1 MVVIWCVGIV
11 EETVRSECN
20 LMYLEVRTKDI
31 WEWSL
36 IFFSILLLKTKF
48 VGLTIFSLE
57 LQYFL
62 IPIAG
67 EINIYSGQ
75 VSLAWRLKCFTR
87 VETAWF
93 QMRKMTFKYRLAL
106 QLSLASFVNNSHII
120 SIRFYMVTH

>member
-1 MVVIWCVGIV
+1 
-11 EETVRSECN
+11 
-20 LMYLEVRTKDI
+20 MYLEVRTKDI

-87 VETAWF
+87 VETAW
-93 QMRKMTFKYRLAL
+93 
-106 QLSLASFVNNSHII
+106 
-120 SIRFYMVTH
+120 